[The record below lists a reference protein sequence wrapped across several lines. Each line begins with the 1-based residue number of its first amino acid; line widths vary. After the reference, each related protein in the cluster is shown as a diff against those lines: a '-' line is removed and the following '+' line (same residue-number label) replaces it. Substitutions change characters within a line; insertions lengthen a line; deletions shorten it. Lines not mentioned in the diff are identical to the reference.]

1 MHTSFVTCQNKIPV
15 TSPIQRTDGTHL
27 MELDAPEGKR
37 YAVLFDYFIVVR
49 HFWLMMGTGIH
60 HTPGIGIGWLVG
72 DFIDRAIAFIKGQ
85 MMSDW
90 AG

>member
-1 MHTSFVTCQNKIPV
+1 M
-15 TSPIQRTDGTHL
+15 
-27 MELDAPEGKR
+27 
-37 YAVLFDYFIVVR
+37 LFYLIIFLVVR
-49 HFWLMMGTGIH
+49 HFWLIGTGIR
-60 HTPGIGIGWLVG
+60 HTPGIGIGLLVG